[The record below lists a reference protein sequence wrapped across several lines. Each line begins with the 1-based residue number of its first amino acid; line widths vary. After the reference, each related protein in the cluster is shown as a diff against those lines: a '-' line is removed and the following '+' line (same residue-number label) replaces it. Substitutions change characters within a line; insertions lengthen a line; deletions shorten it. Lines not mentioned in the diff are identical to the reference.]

1 MKPNHSL
8 KRAPVVARL
17 ARTLEFMNDI
27 PAELQPLADFIEA
40 KAAKID
46 EHQRLMESDQYREQ
60 ATRLTR
66 LLKGAVEAL
75 QACWLVSTRSRSL
88 SDDKLTFRF
97 IDDAIF
103 SLVGISSAINNGA
116 HNPARREMRYLLESA
131 CKHYHVDSSQHA
143 GGMPLSDKLEY
154 LKANVPRSSIDF
166 VEAQEFFAL
175 DDSKTKELRSELKD
189 MYSQSCKYVHRSK
202 EQIDDY
208 LASVSRGASPGFES
222 VSEFRRMN
230 REFARLCDVVVYL
243 VLSVLGPSGLAGDL
257 FVKVFDGDATWPYH
271 KTKYCKA
278 LSEHYNYKAERG
290 AK

>member
-1 MKPNHSL
+1 MS
-8 KRAPVVARL
+8 
-17 ARTLEFMNDI
+17 EI
-27 PAELQPLADFIEA
+27 PTELQPLADFIQA

-46 EHQRLMESDQYREQ
+46 EHEQLMESDTYREQ

-75 QACWLVSTRSRSL
+75 QACWLMSTRSPSL
-88 SDDKLTFRF
+88 SDDTLTFRF
-97 IDDAIF
+97 IDDAMF

-116 HNPARREMRYLLESA
+116 HNPARREMRYLLESV
-131 CKHYHVDSSQHA
+131 CKHYHVDSSQRA
-143 GGMPLSDKLEY
+143 GGMPLSDKLED

-166 VEAQEFFAL
+166 VEFQDFFAL
-175 DDSKTKELRSELKD
+175 DNGKTKELRSELKD
-189 MYSQSCKYVHRSK
+189 MYSRSCRYVHRSK
-202 EQIDDY
+202 EQIDEY
-208 LASVSRGASPGFES
+208 LAAVNRGTSPGFES
-222 VSEFRRMN
+222 VSEFRTMN

-243 VLSVLGPSGLAGDL
+243 ALSVLGPSGLAGDL
-257 FVKVFDGDATWPYH
+257 LVNVFDGDATWPYH

>member
-1 MKPNHSL
+1 M
-8 KRAPVVARL
+8 A
-17 ARTLEFMNDI
+17 LEVMNKI
-27 PAELQPLADFIEA
+27 PAELKSLTDFIQA
-40 KAAKID
+40 KAAKMD
-46 EHQRLMESDQYREQ
+46 EHKQLMESDQYREQ
-60 ATRLTR
+60 ATRLIR

-75 QACWLVSTRSRSL
+75 QACWVMSTRSRSL
-88 SDDKLTFRF
+88 SDETLTFRF

-116 HNPARREMRYLLESA
+116 HNPARREMRYLLESV
-131 CKHYHVDSSQHA
+131 CKHYHVDSSQRVE
-143 GGMPLSDKLEY
+143 GMPLSDKLEY

-166 VEAQEFFAL
+166 VLAQEFFAL
-175 DDSKTKELRSELKD
+175 DNSKTKELRSELKD

-202 EQIDDY
+202 EQIDEY
-208 LASVSRGASPGFES
+208 LAAVNQGTSPGFES
-222 VSEFRRMN
+222 VSEFRTMN

-243 VLSVLGPSGLAGDL
+243 ALSILGPSGLAGDL
-257 FVKVFDGDATWPYH
+257 FVRVFDGDASWPYH